1 MAILLVLFRHTDF
14 EADSNIKVIN
24 LYSYS
29 CDMLVEDMI
38 VNNYKQIY
46 GDIK

>member
-1 MAILLVLFRHTDF
+1 MKDYNTDF
-14 EADSNIKVIN
+14 KTDNNIKVIN

-46 GDIK
+46 DYIK